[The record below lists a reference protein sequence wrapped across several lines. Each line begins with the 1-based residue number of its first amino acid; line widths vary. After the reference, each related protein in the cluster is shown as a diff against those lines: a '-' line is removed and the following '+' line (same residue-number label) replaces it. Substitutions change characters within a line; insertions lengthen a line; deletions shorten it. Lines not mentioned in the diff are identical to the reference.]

1 VRLGRVGTKRDR
13 DLQTKNTARIAV
25 TGLGGTPLPALLLLE
40 NERAFQQPTSTL
52 ALSNEGDITGQEDP
66 ALLLAPSK
74 PAARSVSTHATA
86 RAPVSNSALRF
97 CATKR

>member
-1 VRLGRVGTKRDR
+1 M
-13 DLQTKNTARIAV
+13 
-25 TGLGGTPLPALLLLE
+25 TGLGATPLPALLLLE
-40 NERAFQQPTSTL
+40 NERAFQQPTFAL
-52 ALSNEGDITGQEDP
+52 ALRTKGDITGQEDP

-86 RAPVSNSALRF
+86 RARVSNSALRF